1 MRARL
6 GSRGGR
12 VHDDDR
18 RWIERLIAATDR
30 AAQQLRGRDTDESRR
45 MVEELEALRQR
56 LAAKLRREPG

>member
-12 VHDDDR
+12 VHDDDQ
-18 RWIERLIAATDR
+18 RWIERLIAATER

-56 LAAKLRREPG
+56 LAAKLGREPG